1 MVIYGKDRKVV
12 EESAVLGG
20 TGTEI
25 QRAMF
30 DYDAPDAPQ
39 NCELFMEVEYP
50 PGTGAGYHPH
60 AGASEIY
67 YILSG
72 EATYNDNG
80 VETKLHAGDTAVCY
94 DGGSHSIRNDGTEPM
109 RFLAVMFTS
118 GEEK

>member
-1 MVIYGKDRKVV
+1 MIIYAKDRKPVL
-12 EESAVLGG
+12 EKNVLGG
-20 TGTEI
+20 QGTETEW
-25 QRAMF
+25 AVF
-30 DYDAPDAPQ
+30 DYKAVDAPK
-39 NCELFMEVEYP
+39 NCSLFMEVEYP